1 MQRTFRWQEK
11 CEISQELKGTT
22 YVVRMLSQMSCR
34 SVPMTYVVW
43 KHVDDIWDNILMT
56 YVVPFNSCEISHF
69 SCHLNVLCMSSAQ
82 DFILNKSFH
91 LVSTKVSTSGTA
103 LHKAYWLPC
112 WIFFSRNNKECS
124 GYHAAF
130 FIKKRKELLPP
141 ATKLGQGYVFTGV
154 CDSVHRGGYLTRYFP
169 PNQVPPGTSYTHPP
183 RAGTPP
189 RDQVHPPTPWDQ
201 VHPPQ
206 DQVLPPGQVH
216 PPGPGTPPWSRY
228 TPPGPGTPPD
238 QVHPPPGDTVYAGR
252 YASYWNAFLFSILIP
267 SY

>member
-1 MQRTFRWQEK
+1 
-11 CEISQELKGTT
+11 
-22 YVVRMLSQMSCR
+22 
-34 SVPMTYVVW
+34 MTYVVW
-43 KHVDDIWDNILMT
+43 KHVDDIWDNILTT

-69 SCHLNVLCMSSAQ
+69 SCHLNILCMSSAQ

-130 FIKKRKELLPP
+130 F
-141 ATKLGQGYVFTGV
+141 
-154 CDSVHRGGYLTRYFP
+154 P
-169 PNQVPPGTSYTHPP
+169 PNQVPPPRDQLHPP
-183 RAGTPP
+183 PRSRYTP

-201 VHPPQ
+201 VHPPRTRY
-206 DQVLPPGQVH
+206 PPR
-216 PPGPGTPPWSRY
+216 PGTPPRTRY

-238 QVHPPPGDTVYAGR
+238 QVHPPPGDTVYAR
-252 YASYWNAFLFSILIP
+252 AVRILLECILVFNSYPFLLINHYTVPYPQASEVYEEYKIFYF
-267 SY
+267 